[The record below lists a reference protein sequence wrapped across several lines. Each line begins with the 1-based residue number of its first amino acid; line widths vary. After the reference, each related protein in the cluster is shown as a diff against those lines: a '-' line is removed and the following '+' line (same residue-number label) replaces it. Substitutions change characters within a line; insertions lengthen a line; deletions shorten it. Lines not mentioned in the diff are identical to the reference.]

1 MDGISKADEP
11 EKIKPFSSKV
21 VDKEQGIKKQRY
33 IIFSD
38 PDGWDAHVMLEVCYK
53 EEKETVSVL
62 NTKISGYSLS
72 GRPVKVY
79 PPHDG
84 TMPTYEKD
92 GMEKTPGLTLVYDV
106 RGKKITGRYF
116 GILVFEEATG
126 KKHKALVTRN
136 FTLDCT
142 DEREGAGPAS
152 KRMDDVGSISPV
164 TNFFEYGKQVENA
177 DDNYLNL
184 QQNFEKYCDNAE
196 IIRFVSWKK
205 TGTVRRAAQ
214 LKKLM
219 KKNVAM
225 TPPYTL
231 AASVRREGENTQS
244 SIRLERISPMP
255 DRKMIKNLLPQEID
269 ASPYMNHDIYELSF
283 TVNNEF
289 FRQYYV
295 VNRDTHHVVHFF
307 TNIFDSDIKTD
318 VLMHK

>member
-1 MDGISKADEP
+1 MRQLINMSMKTI
-11 EKIKPFSSKV
+11 KILFVFLGV
-21 VDKEQGIKKQRY
+21 VIPCGVLAQ
-33 IIFSD
+33 SD
-38 PDGWDAHVMLEVCYK
+38 VF
-53 EEKETVSVL
+53 
-62 NTKISGYSLS
+62 NTKSS
-72 GRPVKVY
+72 
-79 PPHDG
+79 
-84 TMPTYEKD
+84 
-92 GMEKTPGLTLVYDV
+92 
-106 RGKKITGRYF
+106 
-116 GILVFEEATG
+116 
-126 KKHKALVTRN
+126 
-136 FTLDCT
+136 
-142 DEREGAGPAS
+142 
-152 KRMDDVGSISPV
+152 V

-177 DDNYLNL
+177 DDNFLNL

-255 DRKMIKNLLPQEID
+255 DRKMIESLLPQEID

-307 TNIFDSDIKTD
+307 TNIFDSDIKTFD
-318 VLMHK
+318 NTAGASQ